1 MRTIW
6 SELSRSHAKFR
17 IRLVEECADRLCR
30 FFVQQGS
37 DFPPASPGSS
47 LGSLGHNS
55 ANDRRGNVPC
65 WRVCFPPITMVPL
78 LLSNNPLTR
87 AKYASVGARAKSPF
101 EGHRGKI
108 PGPKFTVGR
117 PGQVTPT
124 NQIAGPHLLHR
135 SNECPFAHSGAVQV
149 YQSVIVPG
157 LGNAEEVIHLA
168 GC

>member
-1 MRTIW
+1 MPN
-6 SELSRSHAKFR
+6 F
-17 IRLVEECADRLCR
+17 
-30 FFVQQGS
+30 GS
-37 DFPPASPGSS
+37 DSWKNVRIVYADFSFSRDRTSPR
-47 LGSLGHNS
+47 L
-55 ANDRRGNVPC
+55 RRGPLSVHSAITPQTI
-65 WRVCFPPITMVPL
+65 VGAMYLVGGSVSPPITMVPL